1 MLSEPSVDLFS
12 TCPAST
18 SVAKDRYV
26 QRVAEVARWSEQ
38 SGCKGILVYSDNSL
52 LDPWLLAHIIIQNTT
67 ALCPLVAVQPVYMHP
82 YAVAKQITSFAYL
95 YGRRLYLNMVAGG
108 FKNDLDALSDTTPH
122 DKRYARLVEYTT
134 IISRLLT
141 GPAPLTYEGDFHS
154 VAMLRLTP
162 PLPEALVPG
171 IFISGS
177 SEAGLAAA
185 RTLGATAIKY
195 PRAADAEERLP
206 DDFLHLGVR
215 VGIIARER
223 DADAWAVAY
232 SRFPE
237 DRKGQL
243 THQLA
248 MKVSDSSWHKQL
260 STVVVETERSPYWLV
275 PFQNYKTMC
284 PYLVGSYDRVAQE
297 LARYIALRY
306 RTFILDVPFDR
317 EELDHIN
324 LAFARAL
331 ETVGA

>member
-1 MLSEPSVDLFS
+1 ML
-12 TCPAST
+12 
-18 SVAKDRYV
+18 K
-26 QRVAEVARWSEQ
+26 
-38 SGCKGILVYSDNSL
+38 
-52 LDPWLLAHIIIQNTT
+52 
-67 ALCPLVAVQPVYMHP
+67 
-82 YAVAKQITSFAYL
+82 
-95 YGRRLYLNMVAGG
+95 
-108 FKNDLDALSDTTPH
+108 
-122 DKRYARLVEYTT
+122 
-134 IISRLLT
+134 
-141 GPAPLTYEGDFHS
+141 
-154 VAMLRLTP
+154 LTP

-195 PRAADAEERLP
+195 PRAADAEERSP
-206 DDFLHLGVR
+206 DDLLHLGVR

>member
-154 VAMLRLTP
+154 VAMLKLTP

>member
-154 VAMLRLTP
+154 VAMLKLTP

-195 PRAADAEERLP
+195 PRAADAEDRLP
-206 DDFLHLGVR
+206 DDLLHLGVR

>member
-154 VAMLRLTP
+154 VAMLKLTP

-206 DDFLHLGVR
+206 DDLLHLGVR

>member
-1 MLSEPSVDLFS
+1 MLSELSVDLFS

-18 SVAKDRYV
+18 SVANDRYV

-52 LDPWLLAHIIIQNTT
+52 LDPWLLSHIIIQNTT

-154 VAMLRLTP
+154 VAMLKLTP

>member
-1 MLSEPSVDLFS
+1 MLSELSVDLFS

-195 PRAADAEERLP
+195 PRAADAEERSP
-206 DDFLHLGVR
+206 DDLLHLGVR

>member
-154 VAMLRLTP
+154 VAMLKLTP
-162 PLPEALVPG
+162 PLPEALAPG

-195 PRAADAEERLP
+195 PRAADAEERSP
-206 DDFLHLGVR
+206 DDLLHLGVR

>member
-195 PRAADAEERLP
+195 PRAADAEERSP
-206 DDFLHLGVR
+206 DDLLHLGVR

-223 DADAWAVAY
+223 DADAWAVAH

>member
-141 GPAPLTYEGDFHS
+141 SAAPLTYEGDFHS
-154 VAMLRLTP
+154 VAMLKLTP

-206 DDFLHLGVR
+206 DDLLHLGVR

>member
-206 DDFLHLGVR
+206 DDLLHLGVR

>member
-1 MLSEPSVDLFS
+1 MVSGLSVDLFS

-18 SVAKDRYV
+18 GVAKDLYV
-26 QRVAEVARWSEQ
+26 ERVVEVARWSEQ
-38 SGCKGILVYSDNSL
+38 AGCEGILVYSDNSL
-52 LDPWLLAHIIIQNTT
+52 LDAWLLSHIIIQNTKT
-67 ALCPLVAVQPVYMHP
+67 LCPLVAVQPVYMHP
-82 YAVAKQITSFAYL
+82 YAVAKQITSLAYL
-95 YGRRLYLNMVAGG
+95 YGRRVYLNMVAGG
-108 FKNDLDALSDTTPH
+108 FKNDLDALGDATPH

-141 GPAPLTYEGDFHS
+141 SPAPTTWEGEFQS
-154 VAMLRLTP
+154 VAKLKLTP
-162 PLPEALVPG
+162 PLPEALRPG
-171 IFISGS
+171 IFVSGS

-195 PRAADAEERLP
+195 PRAAHEEDCVP
-206 DDFLHLGVR
+206 DDLQHLGVR
-215 VGIIARER
+215 VGIIARGR
-223 DADAWAVAY
+223 DDEAWAVAH

-248 MKVSDSSWHKQL
+248 MKVSDSAWHQQL
-260 STVVVETERSPYWLV
+260 SATGGATEQSPYWLI

-284 PYLVGSYDRVAQE
+284 PYLVGSYERVAQE

-317 EELDHIN
+317 GELDHIN
-324 LAFARAL
+324 IAFARAA
-331 ETVGA
+331 EAAAV